1 MTDISSSFLSSFYLP
16 NNTTVCTSTSIQF
29 RRAGQQ
35 DPTRTLTAALKRVIK
50 QLLARSTSEPH
61 NILCIF
67 PFVRPHKQDICYSG
81 LYTESDSPHKALNT
95 ALEQPNK
102 KYDTI
107 RYDTRCYFNVRSKAD
122 TSQLNLPHGTNSK
135 KVKNRKTKK
144 VKNRYAR

>member
-107 RYDTRCYFNVRSKAD
+107 RYDTIPDGILTCARKPTRVSLIYRTEPTA
-122 TSQLNLPHGTNSK
+122 K
-135 KVKNRKTKK
+135 K
-144 VKNRYAR
+144 